1 MATAQTIK
9 LLRNTTVSS
18 DKTTALA
25 ALQTKLASMPIGE
38 PAVNLYTVSGTTKEV
53 LLGISAGDGNYSIYE
68 PATEISQEII
78 SKINELNS
86 TKESNPSNNKN
97 IPLINFIIPPYF

>member
-25 ALQTKLASMPIGE
+25 ALQTKLASMPIG
-38 PAVNLYTVSGTTKEV
+38 
-53 LLGISAGDGNYSIYE
+53 
-68 PATEISQEII
+68 
-78 SKINELNS
+78 
-86 TKESNPSNNKN
+86 
-97 IPLINFIIPPYF
+97 